1 MANLNIFNQNS
12 KDFDLK
18 EDLLSSIKPYIPDI
32 ISEMKKSVECCS
44 KVYEEYDPLDV
55 SSWRASLTKGLIYKN
70 FSTNPNLCVLLKD
83 LTNNNFLLVLPRYKL
98 IVCKADSYGLPIRSF
113 STNQAEQLFYECNQ
127 LLLTYSLDSDGKLQD
142 IFIISTQED
151 NRFKISLVSEYK
163 NEQKQ
168 APKIQ
173 SVLRHKKDM
182 NKKKKQI

>member
-1 MANLNIFNQNS
+1 MSNLNIFDQKS
-12 KDFDLK
+12 KDSDLK

-32 ISEMKKSVECCS
+32 YLETRKSVDCCS
-44 KVYEEYDPLDV
+44 KVNKEYDPRDV
-55 SSWRASLTKGLIYKN
+55 SSWRASFIKGLIYKN

-83 LTNNNFLLVLPRYKL
+83 LANNNFLLVLPRYKL
-98 IVCKADSYGLPIRSF
+98 IVCKADSYGLPLRSF

-127 LLLTYSLDSDGKLQD
+127 LLFTYSLDSDGKLQD

-163 NEQKQ
+163 NKQIQ
-168 APKIQ
+168 APKSQ